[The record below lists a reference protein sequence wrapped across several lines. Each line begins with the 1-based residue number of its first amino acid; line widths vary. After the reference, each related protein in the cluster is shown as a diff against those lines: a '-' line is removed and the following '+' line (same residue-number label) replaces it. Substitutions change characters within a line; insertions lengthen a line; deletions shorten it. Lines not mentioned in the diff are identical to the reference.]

1 MPPFYELSVV
11 SFKQPSSSKTKWAI
25 AVVFSASSGHSL
37 LYQIVGSPADYS
49 MDAPQSVTLKEGENG
64 YVSKVPVGSADS
76 ERLHQLHSTLAAIP
90 IVHGNPAWNSHS
102 WVMEGILALRK
113 VEGYH
118 MDKNVPTP
126 QWVSERLGEK

>member
-11 SFKQPSSSKTKWAI
+11 SFRQPPSSKSRWAL

-37 LYQIVGSPADYS
+37 VYQIVGSVADYS
-49 MDAPQSVTLKEGENG
+49 MDAPQSVTLKVGENG
-64 YVSKVPVGSADS
+64 YVGKASVGSVDS
-76 ERLHQLHSTLAAIP
+76 ERIHQLHSTLAAIP

-102 WVMEGILALRK
+102 WVMEGILALK
-113 VEGYH
+113 QEGYH
-118 MDKNVPTP
+118 IDKNVTTA